1 MEENYIIGEHCI
13 TMPAKLSVLDRKKR
27 KRRQIGK
34 QTTRNVDTEKKL
46 LSV

>member
-34 QTTRNVDTEKKL
+34 QTRNVDTEKKL